1 MIEFKTWSYSSAT
14 AFEKCPKQ
22 YYHLYV
28 AKDIKQ
34 DPNTEHFLYGNEV
47 HKACELYVKKAI
59 PLPEK
64 FEMFKPTLDKLITI
78 PGDKYCEYKLGLTKD
93 LQPCDFFAKD
103 VWWRGVID
111 LLVINP
117 ETKMATL
124 IDYKTGKSAQYAD
137 TKQLELMAL
146 CVFKHFPQVERVK
159 AGLAFVVSE
168 EFVKAKYAKDEAPQ
182 KWLVWLQETNKLEA
196 AHENNVW
203 NAKPNF
209 TCRKFCPVKDCEHNG
224 KGHWK

>member
-1 MIEFKTWSYSSAT
+1 LHIRDGVPIPEKYS
-14 AFEKCPKQ
+14 
-22 YYHLYV
+22 
-28 AKDIKQ
+28 
-34 DPNTEHFLYGNEV
+34 FLTPV
-47 HKACELYVKKAI
+47 LDVLKAI
-59 PLPEK
+59 PGEK
-64 FEMFKPTLDKLITI
+64 H
-78 PGDKYCEYKLGLTKD
+78 CEYKMGLTAD
-93 LQPCDFFAKD
+93 LEPCDFFDKAN
-103 VWWRGVID
+103 VWYRGIADLIIID
-111 LLVINP
+111 GGLAHI
-117 ETKMATL
+117 

-159 AGLAFVVSE
+159 AGLAFVVCE

-182 KWLVWLQETNKLEA
+182 KWITWLQETNKLEA
-196 AHENNVW
+196 AHTNDVW